1 MRKLYGLLLVVAAIF
16 IAWMT
21 INNSDVTSSIKER
34 NYVKNDLLVNVDWL
48 KENLHKKNILVLDA
62 RGEEPYKEGH
72 IEGAISTSWQ
82 TFSNMKAAKG
92 EGFTTLLKPE
102 ELSKKFQEFGINNKK
117 TIIVYANPN
126 AWGEDGRIVWMLR
139 MAGLSNTK
147 ILDGGWPA
155 WQRSNG
161 KTSTKKTSPTPSK
174 ILVKQMNNNMLIS
187 TEEIMLK
194 RKEIAIIDSR
204 STLEWYGT
212 TSYGESRG
220 GHIKDALHIEWSD
233 LLNENGTIKSQVEI
247 EAIMGKEGLK
257 KDDTLVLYCTA
268 GIRSAHM
275 TLILQMAGYKNAKNY
290 AASIYEWSA
299 RSELPMEK

>member
-1 MRKLYGLLLVVAAIF
+1 MRKLYSLVLVVGAIF

-21 INNSDVTSSIKER
+21 INSSEATAPIKER
-34 NYVKNDLLVNVDWL
+34 NYINNNLLVSVDWL
-48 KENLHKKNILVLDA
+48 KENLTKENILILDA
-62 RGEEPYKEGH
+62 RGDEPYKQGH

-82 TFSNMKAAKG
+82 SFSNMKAAKG

-102 ELSKKFQEFGINNKK
+102 ELSKKFQELGISKKK

-139 MAGLSNTK
+139 MAGLTNTK

-155 WQRSNG
+155 WEKSKG
-161 KTSTKKTSPTPSK
+161 KISK
-174 ILVKQMNNNMLIS
+174 IKTIPTQSNILITQMNNNMLAK
-187 TEEIMLK
+187 TEEIVSNS
-194 RKEIAIIDSR
+194 KEMMIIDSR
-204 STLEWYGT
+204 SSLEWYGA

-220 GHIKDALHIEWSD
+220 GHIKDALHIEWSNF
-233 LLNENGTIKSQVEI
+233 LNQDGTIKNQAEI
-247 EAIMGKEGLK
+247 EAIMKKEGLT
-257 KDDTLVLYCTA
+257 KDDVIVLYCTA

-299 RSELPMEK
+299 RSKLPMEK